1 MYLFHIFRLI
11 QFRYYAH
18 LKLPKQNLNC
28 YQYLYMHYTL
38 LIQSFLD
45 NSWNLYRVFGN
56 ISLFHYFLL
65 QFIPAC
71 KMGGI
76 YSLLISLFG
85 SCLIILI
92 CCIWHYQ
99 VIQRFNIL
107 QVLFCG
113 KISLLKSIINKNK
126 VKLFFTT
133 LKHIKLCFL

>member
-1 MYLFHIFRLI
+1 MER
-11 QFRYYAH
+11 
-18 LKLPKQNLNC
+18 KSC
-28 YQYLYMHYTL
+28 YFLCLCGYLYCFYL
-38 LIQSFLD
+38 LLWVFLMKLFVCAVVLQLSCFFNTYQRILNVD
-45 NSWNLYRVFGN
+45 IAYITSIGRASLTIY
-56 ISLFHYFLL
+56 LFHYFLL

-113 KISLLKSIINKNK
+113 KISLLKSIINK
-126 VKLFFTT
+126 
-133 LKHIKLCFL
+133 